1 MHCYVHVNT
10 LKFFVNQTAIIEGTA
25 LEMNSSMLLFYNSSG
40 NVIFF
45 SNKKKKE
52 IYKVGVWGDISCE
65 DALLN
70 TLLN

>member
-25 LEMNSSMLLFYNSSG
+25 LEMNSSMLLFYNSRG
-40 NVIFF
+40 NVILFQIKRG
-45 SNKKKKE
+45 KKYIKLE
-52 IYKVGVWGDISCE
+52 FGVIFTCK

>member
-10 LKFFVNQTAIIEGTA
+10 LKFFVNQTAIIETA
-25 LEMNSSMLLFYNSSG
+25 LEMKSSMLLFYNSRG
-40 NVIFF
+40 NVVLFQIKRGKKYIKLEFGVIFTC
-45 SNKKKKE
+45 K
-52 IYKVGVWGDISCE
+52 